1 MRRPSPIAWWM
12 PGGRS
17 ADAKRCATRT
27 NFCVASSSS
36 KTSLS
41 VSAVSPDGP
50 GAAAFRARRK
60 LVRRRSAGMSTG
72 SGGSYWSSA
81 GSSAWYGA
89 CGRRLGSVSSSNV
102 LRSPGA
108 KGPAVR
114 AWRAAD
120 NSPWCTSCLARC
132 AFGFGLVLLVSA
144 VIMGWEAF
152 ALDRSV
158 NHCPA

>member
-1 MRRPSPIAWWM
+1 M

-17 ADAKRCATRT
+17 AEAKRCATLT
-27 NFCVASSSS
+27 DFCVASSSS
-36 KTSLS
+36 KTSLNI
-41 VSAVSPDGP
+41 SAVSPDGP
-50 GAAAFRARRK
+50 GAAAFRAPRK

-72 SGGSYWSSA
+72 SGGSYWSTA
-81 GSSAWYGA
+81 GSRAWYGA
-89 CGRRLGSVSSSNV
+89 CGRRLGSVSASKV

-108 KGPAVR
+108 KGSALR

-120 NSPWCTSCLARC
+120 NSPWCASCL
-132 AFGFGLVLLVSA
+132 FGLALLVSA
-144 VIMGWEAF
+144 VTMGWEAF

>member
-17 ADAKRCATRT
+17 ADASRCATRT

-36 KTSLS
+36 QTSLS

-81 GSSAWYGA
+81 GSGAWYGA
-89 CGRRLGSVSSSNV
+89 CGRRLGSVSSSRAIIDSTTETTVHV
-102 LRSPGA
+102 LIENIIVG
-108 KGPAVR
+108 KINHLNGKVGMDLGNID
-114 AWRAAD
+114 W
-120 NSPWCTSCLARC
+120 
-132 AFGFGLVLLVSA
+132 LV
-144 VIMGWEAF
+144 
-152 ALDRSV
+152 
-158 NHCPA
+158 H

>member
-1 MRRPSPIAWWM
+1 MPRTLPLGFWRAMRRPSPIAWWM

-81 GSSAWYGA
+81 GSQCLVWCLWPAVGVGELVSGRQRSCAESLAGGGAAPFGLDVVAPGAILWYG
-89 CGRRLGSVSSSNV
+89 
-102 LRSPGA
+102 
-108 KGPAVR
+108 VR
-114 AWRAAD
+114 
-120 NSPWCTSCLARC
+120 PCC
-132 AFGFGLVLLVSA
+132 
-144 VIMGWEAF
+144 
-152 ALDRSV
+152 
-158 NHCPA
+158 

>member
-17 ADAKRCATRT
+17 ADAKRCATRS

-81 GSSAWYGA
+81 GSSGWYGA
-89 CGRRLGSVSSSNV
+89 CGRRLGAPKV
-102 LRSPGA
+102 LR
-108 KGPAVR
+108 
-114 AWRAAD
+114 
-120 NSPWCTSCLARC
+120 
-132 AFGFGLVLLVSA
+132 
-144 VIMGWEAF
+144 
-152 ALDRSV
+152 
-158 NHCPA
+158 

>member
-17 ADAKRCATRT
+17 ADASRCATRT
-27 NFCVASSSS
+27 NICVASSSS

-72 SGGSYWSSA
+72 SGARIG
-81 GSSAWYGA
+81 
-89 CGRRLGSVSSSNV
+89 
-102 LRSPGA
+102 
-108 KGPAVR
+108 AVR
-114 AWRAAD
+114 G
-120 NSPWCTSCLARC
+120 P
-132 AFGFGLVLLVSA
+132 VLGMVPVA
-144 VIMGWEAF
+144 GGWG
-152 ALDRSV
+152 R
-158 NHCPA
+158 